1 MALNEEFSLIYQ
13 DTSTDI
19 LCGPLQQ
26 LEDPAVLMLLQPHEQ
41 QQQHQHTA
49 DPDVHNLQF
58 DDSSGPISSLS
69 SSFLPISQTTNNDN
83 TNKKRKASA
92 PSLMTTATTTTT
104 ATANGEVS
112 PETETCWAS
121 PTLETAPNSTTSSS
135 NTSSTQRR

>member
-1 MALNEEFSLIYQ
+1 MALNEEFSFIYQ

-41 QQQHQHTA
+41 QQHTT
-49 DPDVHNLQF
+49 DSDVHNLQF

-69 SSFLPISQTTNNDN
+69 SPFLTLSQTTNDDN
-83 TNKKRKASA
+83 TNKKRKSSA
-92 PSLMTTATTTTT
+92 PSPIITTTTTT
-104 ATANGEVS
+104 ANSETS
-112 PETETCWAS
+112 PETCWAS
-121 PTLETAPNSTTSSS
+121 PTLETTPNTTTSSS